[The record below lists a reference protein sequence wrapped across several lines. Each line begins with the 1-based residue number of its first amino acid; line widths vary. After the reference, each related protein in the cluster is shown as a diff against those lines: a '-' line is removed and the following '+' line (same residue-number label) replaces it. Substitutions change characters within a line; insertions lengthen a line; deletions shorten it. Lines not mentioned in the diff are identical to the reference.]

1 MPTLAGCFVAGL
13 SFKPCRVCI
22 SKSAPNPPDQ
32 RRHAL
37 KMYSVLELR
46 HGAIN
51 MHRNQIWPAIL
62 GTFIVGLS
70 AAVSV
75 QAAPRQRACAEIRA
89 ACEQAGFV
97 QGGAR
102 TGDGLFVDC
111 IAPIIRQT
119 PQPPRASRPLP
130 KIDLQLVADCK
141 AQNPNFGQRNAPP
154 SQAAQPPARSSPLP
168 RAATP
173 QGAPA
178 QQHNAPPSQAVEP
191 PASPPNPAATPPQAA
206 PAPQSN
212 KTGIDQE

>member
-1 MPTLAGCFVAGL
+1 
-13 SFKPCRVCI
+13 
-22 SKSAPNPPDQ
+22 
-32 RRHAL
+32 
-37 KMYSVLELR
+37 
-46 HGAIN
+46 
-51 MHRNQIWPAIL
+51 MHRNRIWPVIF
-62 GTFIVGLS
+62 GTLIVGLGP
-70 AAVSV
+70 AVSV
-75 QAAPRQRACAEIRA
+75 QAAPRQQACAAIRA

-154 SQAAQPPARSSPLP
+154 SQAAQPPAQSSPLP
-168 RAATP
+168 RAVTP
-173 QGAPA
+173 QVAPA
-178 QQHNAPPSQAVEP
+178 QQRNAPPSQAVEP
-191 PASPPNPAATPPQAA
+191 PASSPNPVATPPQAA

-212 KTGIDQE
+212 KTGIGQE